1 MREAINTCLDTRLR
15 DHLKCIRPNYL
26 LHCVKHN
33 AHTPADGSASGKS
46 RRWPGADGGAGG
58 WVNSRVDEA
67 ESLKTERLKFLAAA
81 ALKGLLSAICTLYSC
96 SVCQI

>member
-1 MREAINTCLDTRLR
+1 MREAINTCILNGLGVWCQD
-15 DHLKCIRPNYL
+15 IRPNYL

-33 AHTPADGSASGKS
+33 VHTPADGSASGKS
-46 RRWPGADGGAGG
+46 SRWPGADGGAEG

-67 ESLKTERLKFLAAA
+67 EGLKAGRLKFLAAA
-81 ALKGLLSAICTLYSC
+81 AVKPLLSAICTLSSR